1 MKALLV
7 VDVQKGY
14 IEKYD
19 ENLLAQINQRI
30 LYAVENDE
38 FIIYVKNVR
47 KLRSGMKTNELA
59 ENLNVCSPYI
69 LCKETASAFSNYELL
84 NILRQNKVTEI
95 EIIGID
101 GNSCIASSATDAQ
114 RHGYKV
120 ILSCEYIG
128 VQNRER
134 FDKRKSS
141 LAAKGIFVV

>member
-38 FIIYVKNVR
+38 FIIYVKNVK
-47 KLRSGMKTNELA
+47 KLRSGMKTNELS

-69 LCKETASAFSNYELL
+69 LCKETASAFSNHELL
-84 NILRQNKVTEI
+84 QHSQTEQ
-95 EIIGID
+95 
-101 GNSCIASSATDAQ
+101 S
-114 RHGYKV
+114 Y
-120 ILSCEYIG
+120 
-128 VQNRER
+128 
-134 FDKRKSS
+134 
-141 LAAKGIFVV
+141 